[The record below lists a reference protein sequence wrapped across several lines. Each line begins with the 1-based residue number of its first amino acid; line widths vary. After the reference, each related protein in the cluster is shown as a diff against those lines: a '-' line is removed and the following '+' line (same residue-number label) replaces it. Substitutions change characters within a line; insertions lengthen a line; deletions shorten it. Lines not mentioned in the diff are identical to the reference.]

1 MIIRIIDS
9 PPGAGDMWYFSADV
23 EDKSIEFTCWKRL
36 PNEKNDDLANERYE
50 DGCIELG
57 NRITE
62 VLCS

>member
-1 MIIRIIDS
+1 
-9 PPGAGDMWYFSADV
+9 MWYFSADV